1 MRFSAFNKKP
11 VAAAETTPP
20 ASPADTHRASREAAL
35 RQEVAEHKPSP
46 EAAVRQEAAE
56 HRPSREA
63 VALSKQAPFRSRPQ
77 RR

>member
-1 MRFSAFNKKP
+1 MRFATLNKKQ

-63 VALSKQAPFRSRPQ
+63 VALSKQARFRSRPQ